1 MDSISI
7 TGKSD
12 YYEGYK
18 QIVSGMSN
26 KELYKTLTGKDY
38 NITASALRESEY
50 LKMQK
55 LDPDRASKDIRE
67 EINEASK
74 ANRDVFVHCD
84 EMDINFSDLYTGRTI
99 SFNEVS
105 SYRLGGNFWNENRET
120 RMQMI
125 ANYYGDIGKR
135 LDEAYAAG
143 KFTKEEYDMLNKS
156 IYEQMDKTISSVQAT
171 EAGDELKRN
180 YYNLPP
186 KERREVDERLKVMTR
201 EEIQEEFK
209 AEIAAYV
216 ERFCKNDRTHI
227 LELFNNIRYGSQE
240 NEQTEADKVEVL

>member
-1 MDSISI
+1 MNSVSI
-7 TGKSD
+7 TGKTD
-12 YYEGYK
+12 YYDGYK

-38 NITASALRESEY
+38 NITASSLRESEY

-55 LDPDRASKDIRE
+55 LDSDRNSNDIRE

-74 ANRDVFVHCD
+74 ENRDVFKYCD
-84 EMDINFSDLYTGRTI
+84 EMDINFSDLYTRNTI
-99 SFNEVS
+99 SFSEVA

-171 EAGDELKRN
+171 EAGDELKRK
-180 YYNLPP
+180 YYTLPP
-186 KERREVDERLKVMTR
+186 KKRQEVDEHRKLMSA
-201 EEIQEEFK
+201 EEAQDEWRS
-209 AEIAAYV
+209 EIAAYI
-216 ERFCKNDRTHI
+216 ERFCKNDRTHVY
-227 LELFNNIRYGSQE
+227 ELFNNVRYG
-240 NEQTEADKVEVL
+240 K

>member
-7 TGKSD
+7 TGKYD

-38 NITASALRESEY
+38 NITASSLRESEY

-55 LDPDRASKDIRE
+55 LDPDRDSKDIRE

-84 EMDINFSDLYTGRTI
+84 EMDINFSDLYTSNTI
-99 SFNEVS
+99 SFSEVA

-171 EAGDELKRN
+171 EAGEELQRK

-186 KERREVDERLKVMTR
+186 KERRKVDERRKLMSP
-201 EEIQEEFK
+201 EEVQEEWRS
-209 AEIAAYV
+209 EIAAYI
-216 ERFCKNDRTHI
+216 ERFCKNDRANV
-227 LELFNNIRYGSQE
+227 LELFNNIRYGSQK
-240 NEQTEADKVEVL
+240 NEQTEANKVKA

>member
-1 MDSISI
+1 MDFISI
-7 TGKSD
+7 TGKYN

-38 NITASALRESEY
+38 NITASSLRKSEST
-50 LKMQK
+50 KMWE
-55 LDPDRASKDIRE
+55 LDPNRDYNDIKE

-74 ANRDVFVHCD
+74 ANRDVFEYCD
-84 EMDINFSDLYTGRTI
+84 EMDINFSNSYTSNRI
-99 SFNEVS
+99 RLQEMD
-105 SYRLGGNFWNENRET
+105 YRLGGGFWNENRET

-135 LDEAYAAG
+135 LDKAYAAG

-171 EAGDELKRN
+171 EAADELRRI

-186 KERREVDERLKVMTR
+186 KERREVDERLKRMSP
-201 EEIQEEFK
+201 EEVQEEWRS
-209 AEIAAYV
+209 EIAAYI
-216 ERFCKNDRTHI
+216 ERFCKNDRTNV
-227 LELFNNIRYGSQE
+227 LELFNSIRYGSQK
-240 NEQTEADKVEVL
+240 NEQMEADKIEA

>member
-1 MDSISI
+1 MDFVSI
-7 TGKSD
+7 TGKYD

-38 NITASALRESEY
+38 NITASSLRKSEST
-50 LKMQK
+50 KMWE
-55 LDPDRASKDIRE
+55 LDPNRDYNDIKE

-74 ANRDVFVHCD
+74 ANRDVFEYCD
-84 EMDINFSDLYTGRTI
+84 EMDINFSNSYTSNRI
-99 SFNEVS
+99 RLQEMD
-105 SYRLGGNFWNENRET
+105 YRLGGGFWNENRET

-156 IYEQMDKTISSVQAT
+156 IYEQMDKTISGVQAT
-171 EAGDELKRN
+171 EAANELRRI

-186 KERREVDERLKVMTR
+186 KERREVDERLKRMSP
-201 EEIQEEFK
+201 EEVQEEWRS
-209 AEIAAYV
+209 EIAAYI
-216 ERFCKNDRTHI
+216 ERFCKNDRTNV
-227 LELFNNIRYGSQE
+227 LEMFNSIRYGSQK
-240 NEQTEADKVEVL
+240 NEKIKAEKIDA

>member
-1 MDSISI
+1 MDFISI
-7 TGKSD
+7 TGKYN
-12 YYEGYK
+12 YYEGYT

-38 NITASALRESEY
+38 NITASALRESECR
-50 LKMQK
+50 KMRE
-55 LDPDRASKDIRE
+55 LDPDRDYNDIKE

-74 ANRDVFVHCD
+74 ANRDVFEYCD
-84 EMDINFSDLYTGRTI
+84 EMDINFSNSYTSNRI
-99 SFNEVS
+99 RLQEMD
-105 SYRLGGNFWNENRET
+105 YRLGGGFWNENRET

-171 EAGDELKRN
+171 EAGDELKRK

-186 KERREVDERLKVMTR
+186 KERREVDERLKRMSP
-201 EEIQEEFK
+201 EEVQEEWRS
-209 AEIAAYV
+209 EIAAYI
-216 ERFCKNDRTHI
+216 ERFCKNDRTHVY
-227 LELFNNIRYGSQE
+227 ELFNSIRYGSQK
-240 NEQTEADKVEVL
+240 NEQMEADKIEA

>member
-1 MDSISI
+1 MDYVSI
-7 TGKSD
+7 TGKYN

-38 NITASALRESEY
+38 NITASSLRESEY
-50 LKMQK
+50 INIKNLN
-55 LDPDRASKDIRE
+55 PDKDYNDIKE

-74 ANRDVFVHCD
+74 ANRDVFEYCD
-84 EMDINFSDLYTGRTI
+84 EMDINFSNSYTSKRI
-99 SFNEVS
+99 AFDEAV

-171 EAGDELKRN
+171 EAGDELKRK

-186 KERREVDERLKVMTR
+186 KKRQEVDERRKLMST
-201 EEIQEEFK
+201 EEVQEEWK
-209 AEIAAYV
+209 SEIAAYI
-216 ERFCKNDRTHI
+216 ERFCKNDRTNI
-227 LELFNNIRYGSQE
+227 LELFNSIRYGSQK
-240 NEQTEADKVEVL
+240 NEQIEANKVEA